1 MAYISAQI
9 ASILND
15 VIEDLT
21 GESASIQTISTT
33 DLVSMGKAISS
44 MNLLEGWYGKL
55 VNRLAKTVYFIRVY
69 DPKRARSILRDEHE
83 YGAFVQKVY
92 FEAPAIVDN
101 PEYKIPSYTGGGAID
116 EYTQHSPYDVKA
128 VVAVDA
134 KIFGGQGTFAL
145 EIVRPVDQI
154 RTAFLNDTE
163 MMRFID
169 GIYLAIENK
178 MKFAE
183 EALVSTAITT
193 AMAADIKGGQV
204 RNLLTEYNTL
214 HEDETGFTALTAEL
228 ALTDSDF
235 LKFAS
240 KEINQQIKYMKDYSE
255 AYNVNN
261 YPTFTDPENMVVEVL
276 SEFAAATASFLEA
289 DTYHKEL
296 VELPR
301 YEEVNKWQF
310 TGQTGVGFANMSSI
324 KVQHDDFI
332 VAVTN
337 PDGIIAETGII
348 AFVHDIE
355 HVAAYFGHR
364 RSWEV
369 YNARDD
375 VYVHGETARKGYA
388 VDLNANAMV
397 FIVKDEEP

>member
-1 MAYISAQI
+1 MAYIAKQI
-9 ASILND
+9 KTLLND

-21 GESASIQTISTT
+21 SQSSSIQTIDTS
-33 DLVSMGKAISS
+33 DLVSMGKAISD
-44 MNLLEGWYGKL
+44 MGLLEGWYGKL

-92 FEAPAIVDN
+92 YTAPDFVDN

-116 EYTQHSPYDVKA
+116 SYTQHSPYDVTA
-128 VVAVDA
+128 VVSVDA
-134 KIFGGQGTFAL
+134 KIFGNQGTFAL

-154 RTAFLNDTE
+154 RTAFLDSSE

-178 MKFAE
+178 LKLAE
-183 EALVSTAITT
+183 EGLVSAAVCT
-193 AMAADIKGGQV
+193 AMAADIKAGKV

-214 HEDETGFTALTAEL
+214 HSDAPITSEDDAM
-228 ALTDSDF
+228 TDPDF
-235 LKFAS
+235 LKYAS
-240 KEINQQIKYMKDYSE
+240 KEIRQTIEYMQEMSTAFNAGGYM
-255 AYNVNN
+255 
-261 YPTFTDPENMVVEVL
+261 TFTDRENLVVEVL
-276 SEFAAATASFLEA
+276 ADAAASFDCYLNA
-289 DTYHKEL
+289 DTFHNSL

-301 YEEVNKWQF
+301 YERVNAWQF
-310 TGQTGVGFANMSSI
+310 TGNTAQRSFANVSKI
-324 KVQHDDFI
+324 DVTHEEFI

-337 PDGIIAETGII
+337 PTGNITQDGII

-364 RSWEV
+364 RSWEK
-369 YNARDD
+369 YNERDD
-375 VYVHGETARKGYA
+375 VYIHGETARKGYA
-388 VDLNANAMV
+388 VDPNANGVV
-397 FIVKDEEP
+397 FVVKYISEN